1 MTRWEA
7 LKLVMCGTARVPQE
21 RPSRQP
27 RATRF
32 TFRNSA
38 TIITPRPPTPRLPR
52 SSLSPSTLPATS
64 GIVTT
69 QPTPLAS
76 LRPPPPPPPL
86 KIEDDDA
93 VMVGFVIAMPDSSR
107 PLHRPTPLQQA
118 SSSTSM
124 EEITESSKG
133 KGRDDNI
140 PMTFAQEDD
149 ELPEIVF
156 GVTDV
161 QWRNLSKASTGAPKG
176 SFDSLT
182 SE

>member
-7 LKLVMCGTARVPQE
+7 FKLVMCGTARVPQE
-21 RPSRQP
+21 RHSRQP

-32 TFRNSA
+32 NFRNSA
-38 TIITPRPPTPRLPR
+38 TILSPRPPTPMVSR
-52 SSLSPSTLPATS
+52 SPLSPSTLPATL

-93 VMVGFVIAMPDSSR
+93 VMVGFVIAMPDPSR
-107 PLHRPTPLQQA
+107 PLHRPTPPQPS
-118 SSSTSM
+118 SSSTSV
-124 EEITESSKG
+124 EGITESPKG

-140 PMTFAQEDD
+140 PMTFARDDD
-149 ELPEIVF
+149 ELLEIVF

-161 QWRNLSKASTGAPKG
+161 QWRNVSKASTGAPKG
-176 SFDSLT
+176 SFDSST